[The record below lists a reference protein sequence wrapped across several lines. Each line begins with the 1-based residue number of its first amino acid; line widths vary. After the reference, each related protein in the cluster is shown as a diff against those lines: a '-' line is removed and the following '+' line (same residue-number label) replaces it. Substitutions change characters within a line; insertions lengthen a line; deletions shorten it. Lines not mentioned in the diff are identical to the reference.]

1 MGYAEK
7 NLAPS
12 ETIVYRARYHWIY
25 YGIPILL
32 LVLAALLGLAS
43 LYAMKVSPQ
52 DDLLGRA
59 VSYLALVFL
68 VLAGAS
74 FLIRRIRASADEYVI
89 TNRRVIRKFGLIA
102 REVEQAPLEKIQ
114 DITIRQSV
122 PARLLGYGTVVLETA
137 SETGRI
143 VFPRIAAPESLRT
156 ALWGEVRPAAPG
168 VFPAVPMAA
177 PAIAHSAARERLA
190 ELEELR
196 TRGLVSP
203 EEYAAKRGEIL
214 NTL

>member
-43 LYAMKVSPQ
+43 LYAMEVSPQ
-52 DDLLGRA
+52 DDKLGRV
-59 VSYLALVFL
+59 VSYLALAFL

-89 TNRRVIRKFGLIA
+89 TNRRVIRKYGLIA

-122 PARLLGYGTVVLETA
+122 PARLLGYGTVILETA

-143 VFPRIAAPESLRT
+143 VFPRIAQPESLRT
-156 ALWGEVRPAAPG
+156 ALWAEVRP
-168 VFPAVPMAA
+168 PASPAIPIAA
-177 PAIAHSAARERLA
+177 PARDRLA

>member
-7 NLAPS
+7 NLAPN

-25 YGIPILL
+25 YGLPLLL

-43 LYAMKVSPQ
+43 LYALKTSPQ
-52 DDLLGRA
+52 DDTLGRV
-59 VSYLALVFL
+59 VSYLALAFL

-74 FLIRRIRASADEYVI
+74 FLVRRIRASADEYVV
-89 TNRRVIRKFGLIA
+89 TNRRVIRKYGLIA
-102 REVEQAPLEKIQ
+102 REVEQAALERIQ
-114 DITIRQSV
+114 DITIRQNV

-143 VFPRIAAPESLRT
+143 VFPQIAQPEALRN
-156 ALWGEVRPAAPG
+156 ALWGQATAPAA
-168 VFPAVPMAA
+168 VAA
-177 PAIAHSAARERLA
+177 PVAHSAVPAIPRASTRQRLA
-190 ELEELR
+190 ELEELK
-196 TRGLVSP
+196 TRGLVSQ